1 MTDIKVT
8 PGRDPGVSVDGR
20 VKPGRRVSVRP

>member
-8 PGRDPGVSVDGR
+8 PGRDPGVSVNR
-20 VKPGRRVSVRP
+20 PVKPGHSVSARP